1 MIVIQNTTSTLVMQA
16 GSNPGADVPIH
27 VTFDERIDSRQV
39 DKGSA
44 LPDIQNPQIQHSKL
58 ANGGTTE
65 VIVLSAPAAGR
76 RRILKSLMFKNTGS
90 GTVIYKFRVE
100 DSSAT
105 PADVEVQWS
114 LLTGESGYYEDGRG
128 WYFMDANG
136 NLK

>member
-1 MIVIQNTTSTLVMQA
+1 MIVLQNTTSTLVMQA
-16 GSNPGADVPIH
+16 GSDPGADVPVH

-39 DKGSA
+39 DRSSA
-44 LPDIQNPQIQHSKL
+44 LTEPQNPQIQHSTL

-65 VIVLSAPAAGR
+65 VIVLSAPASGR
-76 RRILKSLMFKNTGS
+76 RRILKFLMFRNTGA

-105 PADVEVQWS
+105 PTDVEVRWS

-128 WYFMDANG
+128 WYFMDASG